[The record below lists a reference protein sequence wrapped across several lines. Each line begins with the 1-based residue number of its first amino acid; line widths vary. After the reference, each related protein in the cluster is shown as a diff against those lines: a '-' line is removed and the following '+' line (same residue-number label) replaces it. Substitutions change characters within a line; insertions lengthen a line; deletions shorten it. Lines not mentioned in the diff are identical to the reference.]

1 VILLTFKFINS
12 SNYKQIQKPW
22 MPMDFHHSDAPKAPR
37 VSIVI
42 FVPQLDGLSNLPL
55 IVNSILV
62 NTKMEKDILWISTD

>member
-1 VILLTFKFINS
+1 
-12 SNYKQIQKPW
+12 